1 MGTGMDNLWRFPHT
15 AVPAYLP
22 LVTDI
27 TGTMIGVVQVH
38 ITIPRS
44 DRSVVVKMNWESSRQ
59 SAQSTGVHT
68 TLPTPKHIV
77 IDTTLGMI
85 PRTLVDTAAI
95 TLRIMTEVASM
106 ITPLVRAQTRVQASQ
121 PTHRMVDQHPC
132 LSVKTR
138 RNLP

>member
-1 MGTGMDNLWRFPHT
+1 
-15 AVPAYLP
+15 
-22 LVTDI
+22 
-27 TGTMIGVVQVH
+27 
-38 ITIPRS
+38 
-44 DRSVVVKMNWESSRQ
+44 VVVKTNWESSRQ

-68 TLPTPKHIV
+68 TLPTPKHIA

-85 PRTLVDTAAI
+85 PRTLVDTTAL

-106 ITPLVRAQTRVQASQ
+106 TTPFVRAQTRVQTSQ
-121 PTHRMVDQHPC
+121 PTHRMVEQHPG